1 MDRAARTH
9 SEGDGGNFSKS
20 IVLQRWGTVI
30 GGSALALLGITRRS
44 KTGLALAT
52 AGGLLAYR
60 AARGTQAKEFY
71 AESSF
76 AINCT
81 PEEAY
86 KFWRNFENLPLFMRH
101 LDSVK
106 VIDNRRSV
114 WTAIG
119 PLDVRLHWTAEIL
132 DEAENQWIV
141 WRSLPGSDL
150 EHIGSVQF
158 RKAPGDRGTIVV
170 AVMEYNP
177 PAGAVGKT
185 IASMLGKDAEFALR
199 EDLRRFKH
207 LLEANEIPTT
217 EGQPHGPRSALV
229 KALHKA
235 YPEKRKP
242 TEFEVAQRVASER
255 TRRVS

>member
-1 MDRAARTH
+1 MDRNARTH
-9 SEGDGGNFSKS
+9 SEGDGGNLSKAV
-20 IVLQRWGTVI
+20 VLQRWGTVI

-60 AARGTQAKEFY
+60 AARGTEAREFY

-76 AINCT
+76 AINCA

-86 KFWRNFENLPLFMRH
+86 RFWRNFKNLPLFMRH

-106 VIDNRRSV
+106 EIDNRRSV
-114 WTAIG
+114 WTALG
-119 PLDVRLHWTAEIL
+119 PLGVRLRWTAEIT
-132 DEAENQWIV
+132 DEAPNQWIV
-141 WRSLPGSDL
+141 WRTLPGSDL

-158 RKAPGDRGTIVV
+158 RRAPGDRGTIVM

-177 PAGAVGKT
+177 PAGAVGKAL
-185 IASMLGKDAEFALR
+185 ASIVGKDPEFTLR

-207 LLEANEIPTT
+207 LLEAGEIPTT
-217 EGQPHGPRSALV
+217 EGQTHGPRSALV
-229 KALHKA
+229 RTLHKA

-242 TEFEVAQRVASER
+242 TEFEVAQRVVSER
-255 TRRVS
+255 QRRVS